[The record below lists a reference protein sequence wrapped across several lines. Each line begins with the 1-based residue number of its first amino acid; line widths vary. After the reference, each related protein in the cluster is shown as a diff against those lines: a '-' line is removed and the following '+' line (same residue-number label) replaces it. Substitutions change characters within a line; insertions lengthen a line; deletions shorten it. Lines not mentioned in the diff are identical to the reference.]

1 MTTLKEIKKHK
12 DKFCTKSTLNKVNLI
27 KKACKTAKN
36 QRVWALGNWNRREYF
51 VSDDKIYIVQFT
63 LNQKKEL
70 ALSSLYSVTLKED
83 NAIDFKVII
92 PETYTEEE
100 FKIWYNSPCTTT
112 EMVDV
117 ANFKAIKF
125 LQNYK
130 KNTFKTENY
139 LFYVKRDKDFTWADN
154 FYAYDIK
161 NKAELKIYL
170 NSYIETF
177 IPQKEKD
184 VFIEVV
190 SGELSVY
197 QLRKCKKE
205 FMHFIKEIC
214 PELEIENF
222 YALEFI
228 KQALQPIEK
237 DRGWFVD
244 KIFSGDFEFQNIWID
259 NKLIY
264 DGEPY
269 FLVVDGVMG
278 NIKHIA
284 TLDFFKPEYKSKE
297 PYISGYFKRN
307 HWEIDKN
314 TLKQLVAF
322 LKEPFDYT
330 KTHLY
335 RKYKRELDAGDIK
348 TNWQWLISEY
358 NSNTGIKYGELP
370 LDLEIPDYTLIGK

>member
-12 DKFCTKSTLNKVNLI
+12 DKFCTKSTINKVNLI

-36 QRVWALGNWNRREYF
+36 QRVWALGNWNRGEYF

-161 NKAELKIYL
+161 NKAELKI
-170 NSYIETF
+170 N
-177 IPQKEKD
+177 
-184 VFIEVV
+184 
-190 SGELSVY
+190 
-197 QLRKCKKE
+197 
-205 FMHFIKEIC
+205 
-214 PELEIENF
+214 
-222 YALEFI
+222 
-228 KQALQPIEK
+228 
-237 DRGWFVD
+237 
-244 KIFSGDFEFQNIWID
+244 
-259 NKLIY
+259 
-264 DGEPY
+264 
-269 FLVVDGVMG
+269 
-278 NIKHIA
+278 
-284 TLDFFKPEYKSKE
+284 
-297 PYISGYFKRN
+297 
-307 HWEIDKN
+307 
-314 TLKQLVAF
+314 
-322 LKEPFDYT
+322 
-330 KTHLY
+330 
-335 RKYKRELDAGDIK
+335 
-348 TNWQWLISEY
+348 
-358 NSNTGIKYGELP
+358 
-370 LDLEIPDYTLIGK
+370 